1 MASRA
6 PSLNWLRVFEA
17 AARTE
22 SFARAGRALNMSAA
36 AVSQQIKALE
46 THLGKELFL
55 RGAHSVELTEAGR
68 AYLPGVQQSLQLLE
82 SSTEGLF
89 GTRAEEPLY
98 VQSILLFAQGFLAPR
113 IASFQRAHPEI
124 RLILSTGNSAA
135 DFAGRFSDLQIIF
148 GNPAAF
154 GGAHDPLLGEVL
166 YPVAPPD
173 LAAQITTP
181 EDLLTHPLIEVATH
195 RAGWPY
201 VLDEL
206 RLPVHGARLSFADS
220 TVMAVALAAHGG
232 GIALARA
239 PASDL
244 CVAQAGLVRCLP
256 ELKIEG
262 RERYHLVCPDRTV
275 LRPPARAFR
284 TWLLDA
290 L

>member
-1 MASRA
+1 MASRV

-46 THLGKELFL
+46 THLGKDLFL

-82 SSTEGLF
+82 ASTEGLF

-98 VQSILLFAQGFLAPR
+98 VQSILLFAHGILAPR
-113 IASFQRAHPEI
+113 LAAFQLAHPEI
-124 RLILSTGNSAA
+124 RLILSTGNSQS
-135 DFAGRFSDLQIIF
+135 DFTGRFSDLQIVF
-148 GNPAAF
+148 GNPTSF
-154 GGAHDPLLGEVL
+154 GGAYDPLMGEVL
-166 YPVAPPD
+166 MPVALPEV
-173 LAAQITTP
+173 ARQIATP
-181 EDLLTHPLIEVATH
+181 EDLLRFPLIEVATH

-201 VLDEL
+201 VLETL
-206 RLPVHGARLSFADS
+206 RLPAHGARLGFADS

-244 CVAQAGLVRCLP
+244 CVAQAGLMRCLP
-256 ELKIEG
+256 GRQVTG
-262 RERYHLVCPDRTV
+262 REQYHLVYPDRST

-284 TWLLDA
+284 GWLLDA